1 MLANTDFPFS
11 FPSLFSMNFSPQDS
25 IAQFSKFQQISPK
38 ILSYVLEDFSSK
50 EKLAISRTC
59 KQWYGV
65 IVGTKSNWTH
75 AQIPKSENI
84 ESAIQILSQ
93 FSKFSNQSLEVVVI
107 DTMVPEHHLNTIF
120 DILIE
125 SWDQLSILHL
135 TQLPDL
141 NTRTR
146 VFVRTCL
153 PWVKLLSTRKLGF
166 SPLRGCAFKPL
177 EATDSSSSQ
186 VFKAG
191 SGMLRAFYTDNLEDL
206 ASEDLV
212 WIKGVETLQFE
223 YTDTRDSFYQIL
235 VYVKDCIRH
244 LYLEVYENQEFDEA
258 DPIRRTK
265 VGFPFLEFVA
275 LPTTGLVPLPIQSA
289 PLLTSL
295 YGSLLNLS
303 SLNKNISNWVTH
315 LELQLWVRDDGL
327 EMGLGWRDPIFLDC
341 FDLLDVLGSF
351 EQVKSMRVL
360 IVNPINKARVDVF
373 DFLYLL
379 NSRMGFDEDEPLTCP
394 LLSSL
399 SFGMDP
405 IELDL
410 QALLTFKRARNTF
423 LNKAGGGMAK
433 LLEITF
439 EDEDSMEKFEK
450 GLRIERVKEGKG
462 MNDSNED
469 LRALPKAAWFRM
481 NE

>member
-1 MLANTDFPFS
+1 
-11 FPSLFSMNFSPQDS
+11 MNFSPQDS
-25 IAQFSKFQQISPK
+25 IAQSSKFQQISPK
-38 ILSYVLEDFSSK
+38 ILSTILETFSSK
-50 EKLAISRTC
+50 EKLAVSRAC
-59 KQWYGV
+59 MHWYGV
-65 IVGTKSNWTH
+65 IVGTKSNWTN
-75 AQIPKSENI
+75 AQIPKSETI

-93 FSKFSNQSLEVVVI
+93 FSKFSNQSLEIVVI

-125 SWDQLSILHL
+125 SWDHLSILHL

-153 PWVKLLSTRKLGF
+153 PWLKLLSTRKLGF

-177 EATDSSSSQ
+177 DPTDSSSPQ

-191 SGMLRAFYTDNLEDL
+191 SGMLRAFYTDNLKDL

-223 YTDTRDSFYQIL
+223 YTDTRDSFYQIR

-244 LYLEVYENQEFDEA
+244 LYLEVYENQEFDEI

-265 VGFPFLEFVA
+265 VRFPIVEFIA
-275 LPTTGLVPLPIQSA
+275 LPTTGMVPLPIASA
-289 PLLTSL
+289 PFLTGL

-303 SLNKNISNWVTH
+303 SLNKNISKSVTD

-327 EMGLGWRDPIFLDC
+327 EMGMGWEEPIFLEC

-351 EQVKSMRVL
+351 EQVRSLRVL
-360 IVNPINKARVDVF
+360 IVNPINKARVDIF
-373 DFLYLL
+373 DLLYLL
-379 NSRMGFDEDEPLTCP
+379 NSRMSFDEDEPLPCP

-399 SFGMDP
+399 SFGMDL

-410 QALLTFKRARNTF
+410 QALLTFKRARDSF
-423 LNKAGGGMAK
+423 LKKVGGG
-433 LLEITF
+433 LGEGFEITF
-439 EDEDSMEKFEK
+439 EDEDSMEDYEE
-450 GLRIERVKEGKG
+450 GLRIERVKEGEG
-462 MNDSNED
+462 TNDSNED
-469 LRALPKAAWFRM
+469 LKCLPKAAWFRM